1 MPTPATL
8 RASAPTVSKTR
19 SGRRLWFVGA
29 LPPPL
34 HGQSN
39 CNRAMLDYFV
49 AHGAPLW
56 LRDTGGTG
64 ATKLGRTIGAAL
76 ALAIGGRCNDRAYL
90 SVPGQRGVWLF
101 VLLAVILRLR
111 GVEHWIHHHSFRP
124 INLGPSQA
132 MRALVAA
139 GGRRQH
145 HILLSNDMRRRFAGL
160 YLDDD
165 ADARAIGLSN
175 AYLFGPRIADDC
187 PRPRPQRPVT
197 LGHMSV
203 LTREK
208 GVPYLLDLFAGL
220 AARGHDWRLVIAGPC
235 ADPAL
240 REALAAATEAD
251 AHGRPSRVD
260 YRGAVEGT
268 EKERFF
274 SDIDLFVLPTTLI
287 DEAEPLVMLEAFARG
302 VDVVASD
309 TGCIRD
315 RIRTSAH
322 LMTLDRERDAVLIE
336 DRVAAL
342 AGDWIATRHAC
353 IAHAR
358 AINANAEVEAARF
371 FPRLLAPFDGVAS
384 SGSPVT

>member
-1 MPTPATL
+1 
-8 RASAPTVSKTR
+8 
-19 SGRRLWFVGA
+19 
-29 LPPPL
+29 
-34 HGQSN
+34 
-39 CNRAMLDYFV
+39 MLDYFV
-49 AHGAPLW
+49 AHGAPAR
-56 LRDTGGTG
+56 LRDTGGGGT
-64 ATKLGRTIGAAL
+64 TKLKRTMSAAL
-76 ALAIGGRCNDRAYL
+76 ALAVGGKRHDRAYL

-101 VLLAVILRLR
+101 VLLVLILRLR
-111 GVEHWIHHHSFRP
+111 GIEHWVHHHSFRP
-124 INLGPSQA
+124 INLGPSRA

-160 YLDDD
+160 YLDDETD
-165 ADARAIGLSN
+165 DRATSLSN
-175 AYLFGPRIADDC
+175 AYLFGPRIEDDH
-187 PRPRPQRPVT
+187 PRARPQRPVT

-240 REALAAATEAD
+240 RAALAAATVAAPD
-251 AHGRPSRVD
+251 GRPGLVE
-260 YRGAVEGT
+260 YRGSVAGA

-274 SDIDLFVLPTTLI
+274 ADVDLFVLPTTLI

-302 VDVVASD
+302 VEVVAND

-315 RIRTSAH
+315 RIRTPGH
-322 LMTLDRERDAVLIE
+322 LMTLDHDRDLALIE
-336 DRVAAL
+336 ERVADL
-342 AGDWIATRHAC
+342 AGDWTTAQQSC

-358 AINANAEVEAARF
+358 AINAGAEVEAARF
-371 FPRLLAPFDGVAS
+371 FPRLLAPFGGVAS

>member
-1 MPTPATL
+1 MPIAAALRPPVPAK
-8 RASAPTVSKTR
+8 SKAK
-19 SGRRLWFVGA
+19 SGSRLWFVGA

-49 AHGAPLW
+49 AHGAPVC

-64 ATKLGRTIGAAL
+64 AMKLKRTIRAAL
-76 ALAIGGRCNDRAYL
+76 ALAIGGKRRDRAYL

-101 VLLAVILRLR
+101 VLLVLILRLR
-111 GVEHWIHHHSFRP
+111 GIEHWIHHHSFRP
-124 INLGPSQA
+124 INLGPARA

-160 YLDDD
+160 YLDDERD
-165 ADARAIGLSN
+165 DRATSLSN
-175 AYLFGPRIADDC
+175 AYLFGPRIDEDR
-187 PRPRPQRPVT
+187 PRARPQRPIT

-203 LTREK
+203 LTQEK
-208 GVPYLLDLFAGL
+208 GVPYLLDLFAGF

-240 REALAAATEAD
+240 RAALAAATVAGPD
-251 AHGRPSRVD
+251 GQPARVE
-260 YRGAVEGT
+260 YRGSVEGA

-274 SDIDLFVLPTTLI
+274 ADTDLFVLPTTLI

-315 RIRTSAH
+315 RIRTPGH
-322 LMTLDRERDAVLIE
+322 LMTLDRDRDIALIE
-336 DRVAAL
+336 DRVADL
-342 AGDWIATRHAC
+342 AGDWTATRQAC

-358 AINANAEVEAARF
+358 AINAAAEVEAARF
-371 FPRLLAPFDGVAS
+371 FPRLLAPFGGVAS

>member
-1 MPTPATL
+1 
-8 RASAPTVSKTR
+8 
-19 SGRRLWFVGA
+19 
-29 LPPPL
+29 
-34 HGQSN
+34 
-39 CNRAMLDYFV
+39 MLDYFV
-49 AHGAPLW
+49 AHGAPIC
-56 LRDTGGTG
+56 LRDTGGGG
-64 ATKLGRTIGAAL
+64 ATKLKRIMMAAL
-76 ALAIGGRCNDRAYL
+76 ALVIGGKRHDRAYL

-111 GVEHWIHHHSFRP
+111 GIEHWIHHHSFRP
-124 INLGPSQA
+124 INLGPSRA

-139 GGRRQH
+139 GGRQQH
-145 HILLSNDMRRRFAGL
+145 HILLSNDMRRRFASL
-160 YLDDD
+160 YLDDETD
-165 ADARAIGLSN
+165 DRATSLSN
-175 AYLFGPRIADDC
+175 AYLFGPRIEDDR
-187 PRPRPQRPVT
+187 PRVRPQRPVT

-240 REALAAATEAD
+240 RAALAATTVTGPDGQPA
-251 AHGRPSRVD
+251 RVE
-260 YRGAVEGT
+260 YRGSVEGT

-274 SDIDLFVLPTTLI
+274 ADTDLFILPTTLI
-287 DEAEPLVMLEAFARG
+287 DEAEPLVMLEAFASG

-315 RIRTSAH
+315 RIRTPGH
-322 LMTLDRERDAVLIE
+322 LMTLDRDRDIALIE
-336 DRVAAL
+336 DRVADL
-342 AGDWIATRHAC
+342 AGDWTATRQAC

-358 AINANAEVEAARF
+358 AINAAAEVEAARF
-371 FPRLLAPFDGVAS
+371 FPRLLAPFGGVAS